1 VWALWKGQKEATVPI
16 LPTKKSRGENDCGGE
31 GEIQVEEDW
40 ASQGEARR
48 YRVGEAQK
56 NYEEEQVMFKP
67 CAGCKTKM
75 KCKKAGKCLG
85 KMKAKPRRRK

>member
-1 VWALWKGQKEATVPI
+1 LLLSKEQANDQESKGETQK
-16 LPTKKSRGENDCGGE
+16 DC
-31 GEIQVEEDW
+31 
-40 ASQGEARR
+40 
-48 YRVGEAQK
+48 
-56 NYEEEQVMFKP
+56 EEEQVMFKP